1 MITKSVRLTESEAEE
16 LHDFSQAIGEVE
28 AAVAKRALLRGLRDI
43 RIERGI
49 LAYLD
54 GWSSSEAAELAGI
67 GRGAMLEILMDKG
80 ITVIHEVPDLATQL
94 ATAARYL
101 GSERLAAI
109 AEKLAAEKAAERTS
123 E

>member
-1 MITKSVRLTESEAEE
+1 MITKSIRLTEAEAEE
-16 LHDFSQAIGEVE
+16 LHDFTQAIGEVE
-28 AAVAKRALLRGLRDI
+28 ASVAKRALLRGLRDL

-54 GWSSSEAAELAGI
+54 GWSSSEAAELAGV
-67 GRGAMLEILMDKG
+67 GRAAMLEILMDKG

-109 AEKLAAEKAAERTS
+109 AEKLAAEKAVERPP